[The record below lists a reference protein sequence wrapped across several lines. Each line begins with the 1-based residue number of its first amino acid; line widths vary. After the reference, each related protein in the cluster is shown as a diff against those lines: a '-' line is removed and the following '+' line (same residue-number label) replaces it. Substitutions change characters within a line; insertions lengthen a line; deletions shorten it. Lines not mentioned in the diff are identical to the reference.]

1 MKPLI
6 LVTCSGRTAV
16 GDPQNRRRLELLKAV
31 PDALSRAGAIPLC
44 GCECGSEEE
53 TAERMDAL
61 FLTGGP
67 DVDPVHFGEEILNDT
82 VSVDSGR
89 DAYELALTRAFA
101 KRGKP
106 VFGVCRGMQVLNI
119 ALGGDIW
126 QDLEEQ
132 KGLRHIGGVPG
143 NRERLWHPVTA
154 VKGSWLHDLFG
165 ERFTVNSMHHQACRR
180 LAEGFSVTCTGAE
193 DGMPEAIRHERMPW
207 MGVQFHPEVMSYSCR
222 DARTPDFAPLF
233 ERFVR
238 LVRERTGERS

>member
-1 MKPLI
+1 MI
-6 LVTCSGRTAV
+6 LVTCSGRMLE
-16 GDPQNRRRLELLKAV
+16 GDPKNRRRLELLSTV
-31 PDALSRAGAIPLC
+31 PDALSRAGALPV
-44 GCECGSEEE
+44 CGSEHGSAVE

-67 DVDPVHFGEEILNDT
+67 DVDPVRFGEEVLNDT
-82 VSVDSGR
+82 VSVDAAR
-89 DAYELALTRAFA
+89 DAYEIGLVRAFA
-101 KRGKP
+101 EHGKP

-132 KGLRHIGGVPG
+132 KGLLHIGGGPG

-154 VKGSWLHDLFG
+154 AEGSWLFELFG

-180 LAEGFSVTCTGAE
+180 LAAGFRVTCRAE
-193 DGMPEAIRHERMPW
+193 DGIAEAIRHETMPW
-207 MGVQFHPEVMSYSCR
+207 MGVQFHPEAMSYACR
-222 DARTPDFAPLF
+222 DERTPDFAPLF

-238 LVRERTGERS
+238 LVRERA